1 MSRKKSPRKTE
12 AKPPPGRLSQVRFF
26 ALLVLAALSFRT
38 FAAEAYVI
46 PSGSMM
52 PTLQVGDR
60 IVVDKHVYGL
70 KVPFMALKLTGG
82 RTPRAGEVAVFMDP
96 KKVGPDMVKRVVAV
110 GGDEVSIRD
119 NVVLVNGR
127 PVPRRPLPGPCA
139 YLDYEAGKE
148 EQARTRPCQA
158 YEERL
163 GGVRYRVFQNASAP
177 LANFAPLRVPQGH
190 VFMLGDN
197 RDNSNDSRYWGTVP
211 HSHLKGRAL
220 AVGWS
225 WSALDGVRWQ
235 RWFSGL
241 SD

>member
-1 MSRKKSPRKTE
+1 MARKKSRKKTA
-12 AKPPPGRLSQVRFF
+12 AKPPPGRLSQARTL
-26 ALLVLAALSFRT
+26 ALMVLAALSFRA

-70 KVPFMALKLTGG
+70 KVPFLAFKLTGG
-82 RTPRAGEVAVFMDP
+82 RAPRAGEVAVFMDP
-96 KKVGPDMVKRVVAV
+96 REVGPDMVKRIVAV
-110 GGDEVSIRD
+110 GGDEVSLRD

-127 PVPRRPLPGPCA
+127 EAPREPLPGPCT
-139 YLDYEAGKE
+139 YLDYEAGK
-148 EQARTRPCQA
+148 QQHAATRPCQA

-163 GGVRYRVFQNASAP
+163 GGVRYRVFQNAGAP
-177 LANFAPLRVPQGH
+177 PTNFGPVRVPKGQ

-225 WSALDGVRWQ
+225 WSAMDGVRWE

-241 SD
+241 SQ